1 MHAQWS
7 WLSCNAPAIQAVASF
22 VTVVLTVITIG
33 VLFAAWKAARA
44 QANAADKLTVSTD
57 KQIGILKE
65 QVIATRRQI
74 EESVRPM
81 LDVPVGF
88 IGGPSLLTGKA
99 DRVDRQTNRDSQ
111 GTGHCNAKTDRGERS
126 PDAGC
131 TRRLYR
137 RAVAPNWKSGE
148 PWERS
153 SSGYHIRLRQ

>member
-22 VTVVLTVITIG
+22 VTVVLTVITVG
-33 VLFAAWKAARA
+33 VLVAAWKAARA

-88 IGGPSLLTGKA
+88 IGGPSLLTGKVVNLGNGPA
-99 DRVDRQTNRDSQ
+99 LDITYAYGKFGDREIHEEFVVPPHGVQ
-111 GTGHCNAKTDRGERS
+111 GQR
-126 PDAGC
+126 
-131 TRRLYR
+131 
-137 RAVAPNWKSGE
+137 
-148 PWERS
+148 
-153 SSGYHIRLRQ
+153 I